1 MIGASPHHVVRESS
15 VPGQNLTRAEARE
28 RAGIVQARSY
38 DVELDLTTSA
48 TTFASRTTIRFGATP
63 GAATFVD
70 LIAPAVHAVRLN
82 GRDLDPAVV
91 FADSR
96 IALDGLA
103 ADNVLVVVADCA
115 YMNTGE
121 GLHRFVDPVDGEVY
135 LYSQFEVADSRRVF
149 AVFEQPDLK
158 ATFAF
163 TVTAPAHWTVISNS
177 PAATDPEPVPGAVNR
192 NGRDTGARRWTFA
205 TTPRISSYITAVVAG
220 PYAEERRELTSSD
233 GRTIPLGVY
242 CRASLAQY
250 LEADEIADI
259 TRAGFA
265 FYEGVFDRPYP
276 FEKYDQIFVPEFN
289 AGAMENAGAVTFV
302 ESYVFR
308 SAVPQATVERRAVT
322 VLHELAHMWFG
333 DLVTMRWWD
342 DLWLNESFAE
352 FQSTRATAEATR
364 WTSAWTTFQ
373 SLEKR
378 WAYAQDQLPSTH
390 PIAAD
395 IRDLEDVEV
404 NFDGITYAKGASV
417 LRQLVAWVGQEEFD
431 AGVRAYFAK
440 HAWGNTSLSDLLSEL
455 ETTSGRDLSAWSRI
469 WLEQA
474 GITLLRPRIET
485 DADGA
490 ITAFDVLQGVPDE
503 HPVARPHRLAIG
515 GYDVAADGALVRT
528 WREELDVDGPVTPVP
543 ALVGRPRP
551 ALVLVNDDDLAYARI
566 RLDEPS
572 RATAA
577 AHLAGFTSSLPRSL
591 VLAAAWD
598 GTRDGE
604 MSARDYVA
612 MMLSYLPH
620 ETDSTVV
627 QVQLRQLRTAL
638 DLYVAPEHRAD
649 AAASAADRLA
659 QLLDEVPGGSDTQL
673 QLLKAFAIHA
683 STSAQL
689 DLVAE
694 LLDGRRTLPGRT
706 IDADLRWE
714 LLTSLVAGGRAGA
727 PEIAAQLTADA
738 TATGERAAATARAAL
753 PTPEAKA
760 AAWSSLLD
768 RDDLPNAVQAATIA
782 GFGRV
787 HDLSLLLPFVEP
799 YFASL
804 ERVWAGRTN
813 EIAQNIAFG
822 LHPLDL
828 TGDTGVDVVA
838 LTERWLADH
847 PDAAPALRRIVAEE
861 GDDARR
867 ALKAQ
872 AADRRRG

>member
-1 MIGASPHHVVRESS
+1 

-28 RAGIVQARSY
+28 RAAIVQARSY
-38 DVELDLTTSA
+38 DVELDLTTSP

-63 GAATFVD
+63 GASTFVD
-70 LIAPAVHAVRLN
+70 LIAPAVHGVRLN

-103 ADNVLVVVADCA
+103 AENELVVVADCA

-177 PAATDPEPVPGAVNR
+177 PVATDPEPVPGAANH

-220 PYAEERRELTSSD
+220 PYTGEHRELTSSD

-242 CRASLAQY
+242 CRASLAEH

-259 TRAGFA
+259 TRAGFS
-265 FYEGVFDRPYP
+265 FYEDVFGRPYP

-364 WTSAWTTFQ
+364 WSSAWTTFS

-417 LRQLVAWVGQEEFD
+417 LRQLVAWVGQEQFD

-440 HAWGNTSLSDLLSEL
+440 HAWGNTSLADLLAEL
-455 ETTSGRDLSAWSRI
+455 ETTSGRDLSAWSHL
-469 WLEQA
+469 WLEEA
-474 GITLLRPRIET
+474 GVTLLRPRIEV
-485 DADGA
+485 DAEGVV
-490 ITAFDVLQGVPDE
+490 TAFDVLQEVPDE
-503 HPVARPHRLAIG
+503 HPVPRPHRLAIG
-515 GYDVAADGALVRT
+515 GYDVSHDGRLTRT

-551 ALVLVNDDDLAYARI
+551 ALVVVNDDDLAYGRI
-566 RLDEPS
+566 RLDDAS

-577 AHLAGFTSSLPRSL
+577 AHLSGFTSSLPRSL

-604 MSARDYVA
+604 MSARDYLD
-612 MMLSYLPH
+612 MMLRYLPH

-638 DLYVAPEHRAD
+638 DLYVAPEHRAG
-649 AAASAADRLA
+649 AAEAAADRLA
-659 QLLDEVPGGSDTQL
+659 QLLGEVPAGSDTQL
-673 QLLKAFAIHA
+673 QLLKAFALLA
-683 STSAQL
+683 STPGQL
-689 DLVAE
+689 DLVGD
-694 LLDGRRTLPGRT
+694 LLAGRRTLPGRA
-706 IDADLRWE
+706 IDTDLRWE
-714 LLTSLVAGGRAGA
+714 LLTSLVAGGRAGEA
-727 PEIAAQLTADA
+727 EIAAQLVADA

-753 PTPEAKA
+753 PTPAAKA

-782 GFGRV
+782 GFGRA
-787 HDLSLLLPFVEP
+787 HDRSLLLPFVEP
-799 YFASL
+799 YFAAL
-804 ERVWAGRTN
+804 EAVWASRTN

-828 TGDTGVDVVA
+828 TGDARVDVVA
-838 LTERWLADH
+838 RTQRWLDEH
-847 PDAAPALRRIVAEE
+847 PQAAPALRRIIAEQ

-867 ALKAQ
+867 ALVAQ
-872 AADRRRG
+872 EADRRRG